1 MSRVLL
7 LNQSEEAVTKACARF
22 EVAISV
28 IETLESGGVR
38 LVCVTS
44 DGAALMRRKLRSKL
58 IDGPVIRSP
67 IFSRGGVPYAP
78 VMTQSAGPAQ
88 KA

>member
-7 LNQSEEAVTKACARF
+7 LNASEEVVTRACARF
-22 EVAISV
+22 DVEISV
-28 IETLESGGVR
+28 METLESGGVR

-58 IDGPVIRSP
+58 IDGPVVRSA
-67 IFSRGGVPYAP
+67 IFTRGAVPAP
-78 VMTQSAGPAQ
+78 MLIHSAGPAH

>member
-7 LNQSEEAVTKACARF
+7 LNQSEQAVTKACARF
-22 EVAISV
+22 DVAISV
-28 IETLESGGVR
+28 IEALESGGVR
-38 LVCVTS
+38 LVCVTA

-67 IFSRGGVPYAP
+67 MFTRGAQTYAP
-78 VMTQSAGPAQ
+78 VMTQGAGPAQ
-88 KA
+88 RS

>member
-22 EVAISV
+22 DVAISV

-58 IDGPVIRSP
+58 IDGPVIRSAM
-67 IFSRGGVPYAP
+67 FSRGTQPYAP
-78 VMTQSAGPAQ
+78 VMTQGAGPAH